1 MAKVTLWSGVQV
13 DMQSAIGAALVVS
26 AVTKANPGVAT
37 STAHGLANGD
47 YVVLQEVQG
56 MTQINNR
63 LFRVAGV
70 TTNTFNLDG
79 EDTTLF
85 DTYIS
90 GNAYKVTFGTSFST
104 LLDINVSGGEYSP
117 IDTTTIHDRQAT
129 SIPGIPS
136 ALELTSNSFWD
147 VSDVGLVAAKKAS
160 DLKALRAFKLTFQN
174 GQKFL
179 VNGYIGAS
187 LSPTGSAQD
196 KVTTSIK
203 ISANGPSTVYA
214 S

>member
-13 DMQSAIGAALVVS
+13 AMQSVIGAAL
-26 AVTKANPGVAT
+26 AVTAVSKANPCVAT

-47 YVVLQEVQG
+47 YVLLQEVQG

-70 TTNTFNLDG
+70 TANTFNLDG

-85 DTYIS
+85 DTFIS
-90 GNAYKVTFGTSFST
+90 GNAYKITFGTTFST
-104 LLDINVSGGEYSP
+104 MLDINVSGGEFTP

-129 SIPGIPS
+129 SIPGIAS
-136 ALELTSNSFWD
+136 ALELSSTSVWD
-147 VSDVGLVAAKKAS
+147 VSDPGLIACKKAS
-160 DLKALRAFKLTFQN
+160 DLKALRALLLTFQN

-179 VNGYIGAS
+179 INAYVGAT
-187 LSPTGSAQD
+187 LSPTGSAQE
-196 KVTTSIK
+196 KVTTALK
-203 ISANGPSTVYA
+203 FTANGPSTVYA